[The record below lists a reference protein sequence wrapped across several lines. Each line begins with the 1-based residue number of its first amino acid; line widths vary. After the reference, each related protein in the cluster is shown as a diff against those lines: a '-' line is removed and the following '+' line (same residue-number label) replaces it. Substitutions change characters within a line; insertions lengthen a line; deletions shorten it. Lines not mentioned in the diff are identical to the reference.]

1 MASTALI
8 DADMAPTLQSILDQ
22 KTLRWIF
29 VGGKG
34 GVGKTTTS
42 CSLAIQLAKHRKS
55 VLLIST
61 DPAHNLSDAFNQKF
75 GKDARLV
82 NGFDNLSAMEIDP
95 NGSIQDLLASGA
107 EEGQDPMAG
116 LGGMGSMMQD
126 LAFSIPGVDEAMS
139 FAEVLK
145 QVKSMSYEVIIFDT
159 APTGHTLRFLQ
170 FPTVMEKAL
179 SKVSQLS
186 RQFGPMLNSF
196 LGASGRLPNGQNMDE
211 LVEKME
217 NLRETIGEVNGQFK
231 DADLTTFVCVC
242 IPEFLSLYETERMIQ
257 ELNSYEI
264 DTHSIVVNQLLF
276 PKEDNPCE
284 QCNARRKMQKKYLD
298 QIEEL
303 YDEFNVVKM
312 PLLVEEVRGKEKLE
326 KWVLYTDSGYRVLTA
341 IPDSVRCSSNPSS
354 HRSRPVPF
362 SNAVTSS
369 LDLRA
374 STPLVPLWAS
384 RYISLLPISRRLTL
398 VPCTLAIPCGSAIS
412 RISPS
417 SPHITTQAARSSVPL
432 ATSPDLSQPVEM
444 KDSAKAGKTLKAS
457 FSICVH
463 ARGQLT

>member
-1 MASTALI
+1 MASSALI

-116 LGGMGSMMQD
+116 LGGMGNMMQD

-145 QVKSMSYEVIIFDT
+145 QVKNESYEVIIFDT

-217 NLRETIGEVNGQFK
+217 ALRETIGEVNGQFK

-276 PKEDNPCE
+276 PKQDNPCE

-326 KWVLYTDSGYRVLTA
+326 KWVTHNDSGHSTLTL
-341 IPDSVRCSSNPSS
+341 IPDSVRCSLIPSS
-354 HRSRPVPF
+354 HRSRPVLS
-362 SNAVTSS
+362 SNAVVKR
-369 LDLRA
+369 LGLRP
-374 STPLVPLWAS
+374 STPLTPFRGPKYTFCFADFS
-384 RYISLLPISRRLTL
+384 PSH
-398 VPCTLAIPCGSAIS
+398 PCTSLAIPCGLCDLTFF
-412 RISPS
+412 PTHHDS
-417 SPHITTQAARSSVPL
+417 SSTEFCT
-432 ATSPDLSQPVEM
+432 
-444 KDSAKAGKTLKAS
+444 
-457 FSICVH
+457 FSD
-463 ARGQLT
+463 